1 MSSNNPFDALS
12 SKSDTDTE
20 PDTDTDTESAT
31 DTENESENI
40 EGANGENNEV
50 GWTMV
55 QSKKSN
61 KHNIDTID
69 ENNEEMNYDKI
80 KKLLIHLLE
89 KIYIKDLELDIKNK
103 NVFNF
108 FVDTN
113 KDIFEIFTEENIN
126 NFLTN
131 YNETKNILKYS
142 NWKDITYLYKLDKEY
157 RNKYIYNLLTLEQ
170 KELFK
175 ESLKVIEDKYNIK
188 NTNNFEFINFNDL
201 NINNND
207 VLNYGITHTLKIVYK
222 LLYNDDKKLE
232 DNINNILSDGFQF
245 PDNFGIVLNN
255 KNEINSLL
263 ELNVEYYDINLEQ
276 TEIKL
281 KDFIYYTFVYI
292 LLLYYIDE
300 NMDLADYFKNENI
313 GMASNINEYNY
324 DDYIKITELLSTN
337 FQTYISE
344 NNPNSK
350 LIKNRKEQYVGGNFD
365 PHFVNE
371 NILPLCVDEVD
382 LTDIDLTDINNIDIE
397 KFYTKNVD
405 FRVNNMWFDEFNKMP
420 CMENKQIIEE
430 KYIFPHFTKSIVR
443 RDINDIKLLDTEI
456 DINNNYL
463 KWYYRPNILGSTK
476 YDFMNMNTYISID
489 NYNLYDSYIKKI
501 EDIKSKYP
509 YFYTI
514 YYNKLWLQL
523 QCYNTT
529 PNGFLNQILNK
540 SENNINNNN
549 FYDKYKNMPI
559 TLTHL
564 FSFLISIYVNIN
576 NEKTNNEKTYNYN
589 ILNLDTDQYYT
600 IENITDYDYLGYIYI
615 PFKKDTRNLNT
626 NVRLSKGRPHNTAN
640 LTYFIFKHKENNKIV
655 ISNHRNK
662 IYLFHQKETPQCL
675 TFELN
680 IIGYLNK
687 WNKKYEEWTLYP
699 YLVIYNPNYKYYNNL
714 YTLDPDPNYRTHIYI
729 STLKYDELLLK
740 QDELNNRMYNNNNNY
755 NINNKNPEQNLKIQL
770 NIPTQQDE
778 LNEPNTHMF
787 IIPIIPILMHK
798 TIKFICPNQTEYN
811 IKDYQTF
818 LINKSNNIIQQG
830 GKTTKSKYF
839 YKYIKYKLKYMNLI
853 YEKEKFQN

>member
-430 KYIFPHFTKSIVR
+430 KYIFPHFTKSINVFS
-443 RDINDIKLLDTEI
+443 
-456 DINNNYL
+456 
-463 KWYYRPNILGSTK
+463 PNCIFGRKYFKLGSG
-476 YDFMNMNTYISID
+476 
-489 NYNLYDSYIKKI
+489 
-501 EDIKSKYP
+501 
-509 YFYTI
+509 
-514 YYNKLWLQL
+514 QL
-523 QCYNTT
+523 Q
-529 PNGFLNQILNK
+529 
-540 SENNINNNN
+540 
-549 FYDKYKNMPI
+549 
-559 TLTHL
+559 
-564 FSFLISIYVNIN
+564 
-576 NEKTNNEKTYNYN
+576 
-589 ILNLDTDQYYT
+589 
-600 IENITDYDYLGYIYI
+600 
-615 PFKKDTRNLNT
+615 
-626 NVRLSKGRPHNTAN
+626 
-640 LTYFIFKHKENNKIV
+640 YFI
-655 ISNHRNK
+655 SSCAR
-662 IYLFHQKETPQCL
+662 
-675 TFELN
+675 
-680 IIGYLNK
+680 
-687 WNKKYEEWTLYP
+687 
-699 YLVIYNPNYKYYNNL
+699 
-714 YTLDPDPNYRTHIYI
+714 R
-729 STLKYDELLLK
+729 
-740 QDELNNRMYNNNNNY
+740 
-755 NINNKNPEQNLKIQL
+755 
-770 NIPTQQDE
+770 
-778 LNEPNTHMF
+778 
-787 IIPIIPILMHK
+787 
-798 TIKFICPNQTEYN
+798 
-811 IKDYQTF
+811 
-818 LINKSNNIIQQG
+818 
-830 GKTTKSKYF
+830 
-839 YKYIKYKLKYMNLI
+839 
-853 YEKEKFQN
+853 